1 MFVLARL
8 SSPPVFRLL
17 FAACVG
23 LAVTAFAPT
32 ASADPASWLSLA
44 GGAGSWSEGGDR
56 RYPGAF
62 QAEVGLG
69 SSPATPIVVG
79 GVFKTLT
86 FFGRG
91 TDLALTFRT
100 ATGGFVR
107 GGFGVALD
115 LGGYER
121 FWETGSQGFIG
132 ALVLGAPLG
141 LQLTA
146 TTQQGTND
154 LQAYTATLGIDFLR
168 LTVYRNVGG
177 GYWPN
182 PQIGPLQEARR

>member
-1 MFVLARL
+1 
-8 SSPPVFRLL
+8 
-17 FAACVG
+17 
-23 LAVTAFAPT
+23 
-32 ASADPASWLSLA
+32 
-44 GGAGSWSEGGDR
+44 
-56 RYPGAF
+56 
-62 QAEVGLG
+62 
-69 SSPATPIVVG
+69 VVG

-121 FWETGSQGFIG
+121 FWETGSEGFIG

-154 LQAYTATLGIDFLR
+154 LHAYTATLGIDFLR